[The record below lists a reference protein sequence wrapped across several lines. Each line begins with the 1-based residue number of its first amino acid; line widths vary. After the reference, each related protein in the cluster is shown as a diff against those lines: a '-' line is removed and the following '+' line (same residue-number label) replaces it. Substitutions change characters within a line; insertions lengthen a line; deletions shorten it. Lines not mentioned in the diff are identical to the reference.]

1 MIQLM
6 RSDYL
11 RAPALR
17 RYGRDVAIRGDAQL
31 PVFLM
36 NHSVMTPAKGLLP
49 KGPFGVV
56 VPPNEEAIQVK
67 TRFDAKDAWKAAE
80 MAA

>member
-1 MIQLM
+1 
-6 RSDYL
+6 
-11 RAPALR
+11 
-17 RYGRDVAIRGDAQL
+17 
-31 PVFLM
+31 M
-36 NHSVMTPAKGLLP
+36 NHAVMTPAQGLLP